1 VSIWVA
7 LAATSA
13 PMKPPPR
20 ITMLSALEMAARS
33 RSESSTVRR

>member
-1 VSIWVA
+1 VSICVA

-13 PMKPPPR
+13 PMKPPPMT
-20 ITMLSALEMAARS
+20 TMLSAREIAARS